1 MLERIKNFFA
11 GKSPKDSSPEEAAD
25 QAVARSLWDFREKPS
40 SRLAPMPASLG
51 IWELAWPTILAALMH
66 TVVRWVD
73 IKMVGD
79 LGMEAI
85 AGVTAG
91 GQIYWVVQAVV
102 MALTMGTVALV
113 ARAFGSNDMSL
124 ADRVL
129 RQSILMGTVFG
140 LVSWL
145 AFLPWL
151 TPAIALLGMEDAV
164 VTMGADYT
172 FWLLVGNIPF
182 TLTFVFGAALRAAG
196 DSRTPLYV
204 GVVSNV
210 INIFLNWVLIYGNL
224 GAPALGVVGAGIASS
239 AAMFIQLVV
248 FLYMWR
254 NSMLVIKPKSLSLK
268 LDFDLW
274 KRILKI
280 GYPASI
286 EGFIFQAGLLAFMGL
301 MATFGTAE
309 FTAYQIGIQVL
320 AMAFLPGHGF
330 ATAASTLVGQHLGA
344 DRPDLAV
351 AAGWRSMVMAI
362 WVMSAMGALM
372 IAIAEPFARWFIDND
387 EVVALSVQFIWLL
400 GLAQPMM
407 AIENALGGGLRGA
420 GDTRFP
426 LVTVFCGLFFCRVIP
441 AYIAVYM
448 FDAGI
453 QTVWSFLLLDY
464 LLKASMM
471 IWRFRQGKWKTIQV

>member
-11 GKSPKDSSPEEAAD
+11 GKPPKDTSPEDAAD

-66 TVVRWVD
+66 TVVRWDD

-113 ARAFGSNDMSL
+113 ARAFGANDMSL

-129 RQSILMGTVFG
+129 RQSILMGTIFG

-172 FWLLVGNIPF
+172 FWLLAGNIPF

-210 INIFLNWVLIYGNL
+210 LNIFLNWVLIYGNL

-239 AAMFIQLVV
+239 AAMFVQLVI

-254 NSMLVIKPKSLSLK
+254 NSRLIIKPKSLSLK

-286 EGFIFQAGLLAFMGL
+286 EGFVFQAGLLAFMGL

-344 DRPDLAV
+344 NRPDLA
-351 AAGWRSMVMAI
+351 ATAGWRSMVMAI
-362 WVMSAMGALM
+362 WVMSAMG
-372 IAIAEPFARWFIDND
+372 
-387 EVVALSVQFIWLL
+387 
-400 GLAQPMM
+400 
-407 AIENALGGGLRGA
+407 
-420 GDTRFP
+420 
-426 LVTVFCGLFFCRVIP
+426 RVG
-441 AYIAVYM
+441 VS
-448 FDAGI
+448 
-453 QTVWSFLLLDY
+453 T
-464 LLKASMM
+464 
-471 IWRFRQGKWKTIQV
+471 